1 MLEADMAQGVSD
13 QLSHPFL
20 ALGDRRGNGGAERL
34 WVRAFA
40 LFEKVRTARSRTDPD
55 DCACDDGA
63 TRQNAPEIQRR

>member
-20 ALGDRRGNGGAERL
+20 ELGDRRGNGGGL
-34 WVRAFA
+34 NDFGRAFA

-55 DCACDDGA
+55 DRACDDDA